1 MTNSILNSG
10 EVGNIGIKH
19 LSEQRQVIASKWE
32 QFGLLEGLKGAM
44 KENVAQL
51 FENQAN
57 YMLNESTMADQ
68 SGSFE
73 TVAFP
78 VIRRTF
84 AKLLANELVSIQ
96 ALSQPVGRL
105 YFINPKVSTRTK
117 STQMV
122 WDGTKMVSADV
133 LGHRP
138 MEGSFSNGAGEYI
151 LDEDGRKVYDTALDG
166 SGKPFHRGFNEDDSK
181 VEQRFTARALYDM
194 YYATEYNDEGD
205 ALFNTTSGKILV
217 KSPSITLTGEIG
229 KTPKMS
235 VIVTGFTHN
244 NGKLQ
249 GPVGVPA
256 DTEEFLSSLKFTCSH
271 DLIIN
276 TINGAGETVEY
287 TEATIPAITPLNF
300 RVLAQ
305 RYAEA
310 IVDKNGNMRVE
321 LDLTGSDADGNYVPY
336 GVKEGVELSAVTINA
351 TYFVYS
357 DLEGDAEIAEV
368 SFDFDHVTVDVGE
381 PKKLRASF
389 TPEVQQDVQV
399 FQNIDVEA
407 ELASLLSETVSAE
420 IDREILRDL
429 RRGAAWADRWD
440 YRGYDKKILNQ
451 GIVGLTR
458 KDYNQ
463 ELITKINQISA
474 MINKSTLRGGANW
487 IVVSPEVSAVFNDL
501 EYFHVTNA
509 GPEETKYSLGIEK
522 VGSLQNRLQVYV
534 DVYSP
539 PATILIGHKGDG
551 IFHAGYIYAPYVPLM
566 LFPKMTNPSD
576 FRTVMGIMTRYAK
589 KMVNNRFFGKIT
601 VDNLPHVNVKEFLG

>member
-1 MTNSILNSG
+1 LNSG
-10 EVGNIGIKH
+10 EVGNIGIKQ
-19 LSEQRQVIASKWE
+19 LSEQRQIIASKWE

-57 YMLNESTMADQ
+57 WMLNESTMADQ

-105 YFINPKVSTRTK
+105 YFINPKISQRVKT
-117 STQMV
+117 TQQV
-122 WDGTKMVSADV
+122 WDGEKMVTVDV
-133 LGHRP
+133 EKHRA
-138 MEGSFSNGAGEYI
+138 MEGSFSNGASNYVI
-151 LDEDGRKVYDTALDG
+151 DEDGRKVYDADHVG
-166 SGKPFHRGFNEDDSK
+166 SGKPFKTVDGEARY
-181 VEQRFTARALYDM
+181 TARALYDM

-205 ALFNTTSGKILV
+205 ALFNNTSGKIMV
-217 KSPSITLTGEIG
+217 KNTAIALTGEIG
-229 KTPKMS
+229 STPKMKVEVS
-235 VIVTGFTHN
+235 GFTHN

-256 DTEEFLSSLKFTCSH
+256 DTEEFLSSLKFVANQ
-271 DLIIN
+271 DLVIE
-276 TINGAGETVEY
+276 GAP
-287 TEATIPAITPLNF
+287 EATIPALTPLNF
-300 RVLAQ
+300 RILAQ
-305 RYAEA
+305 KYAEA
-310 IVDKNGNMRVE
+310 IVDKRGVLRAE
-321 LDLTGSDADGNYVPY
+321 LDLTGSDADANYVPY
-336 GVKEGVELSAVTINA
+336 TCVDPSALTITA
-351 TYFVYS
+351 TYMVYS

-429 RRGAAWADRWD
+429 RKGAAWADRWD

-509 GPEETKYSLGIEK
+509 SPEETKYSLGIEK
-522 VGSLQNRLQVYV
+522 IGSLQNRLQVYV

-566 LFPKMTNPSD
+566 LFPKTTNPSD

-589 KMVNNRFFGKIT
+589 KMVNNRFFGKIS
-601 VDNLPHVNVKEFLG
+601 VDNLPHVNVKEFFN

>member
-19 LSEQRQVIASKWE
+19 LSEQRQIIANKWE
-32 QFGLLEGLKGAM
+32 QFGLLDGLKGAM

-84 AKLLANELVSIQ
+84 AKLLANELVSVQ

-105 YFINPKVSTRTK
+105 YFINPKISTRVDQ
-117 STQMV
+117 SVAQ
-122 WDGTKMVSADV
+122 DGSIM
-133 LGHRP
+133 GHRP
-138 MEGSFSNGAGEYI
+138 MEGSFSNGAAEYV
-151 LDEDGRKVYDTALDG
+151 LDEDGRKVYDADHVG
-166 SGKPFHRGFNEDDSK
+166 AGKPFKRKDGKARYE
-181 VEQRFTARALYDM
+181 ARALYDM
-194 YYATEYNDEGD
+194 YYATDYNDEGS
-205 ALFNTTSGKILV
+205 ALFNNTSGKIMV
-217 KSPSITLTGEIG
+217 KSTVLAPFGTDTVGSTPKLRVHLTGLTSAG
-229 KTPKMS
+229 R
-235 VIVTGFTHN
+235 
-244 NGKLQ
+244 GKLQ

-256 DTEEFLSSLKFTCSH
+256 DTEEFMSSLRIFPSH
-271 DLIIN
+271 DLIVA
-276 TINGAGETVEY
+276 GATGEGTFHSKE
-287 TEATIPAITPLNF
+287 TPLNF

-305 RYAEA
+305 KYAEA
-310 IVDKNGNMRVE
+310 IVDKDGTIRIE
-321 LDLTGSDADGNYVPY
+321 LDLTASDSEGNYKNLAPAT
-336 GVKEGVELSAVTINA
+336 ELASGETVTFTAVYN
-351 TYFVYS
+351 VYS
-357 DLEGDAEIAEV
+357 DLEGDAEMAEV
-368 SFDFDHVTVDVGE
+368 TFDFDYVTVDVGE

-429 RRGAAWADRWD
+429 RRFAAWADRWD
-440 YRGYDKKILNQ
+440 YRGYDKKVLNN
-451 GIVGLTR
+451 GVVGLTR

-474 MINKSTLRGGANW
+474 MINKATLRGGANW

-509 GPEETKYSLGIEK
+509 SPEETKYSLGIEK

-539 PATILIGHKGDG
+539 PSTILIGHKGDG

-589 KMVNNRFFGKIT
+589 KMVNNRFFGKII
-601 VDNLPHVNVKEFLG
+601 VDNLPHVNVQEFFN